1 MLANFPYCNEEA
13 FQLMSAEAKLQEL
26 GITLPTAPKPVA
38 AYIPFTR
45 SGDLVF
51 TSGQIC
57 LKDGAL
63 AYKGKIG
70 RDISPEDG
78 YQAARICAINTLAVL
93 KSAVGSL
100 DKVAQIVKV
109 TVFVNS
115 ADGFTAQPAVANG
128 ASELYQQVFGEA
140 GRHARSAVG
149 APELPMDTAVEV
161 EVIAR
166 VAE

>member
-1 MLANFPYCNEEA
+1 MSVEA
-13 FQLMSAEAKLQEL
+13 RLQEL
-26 GITLPTAPKPVA
+26 GITLPDAPKPVA
-38 AYIPFTR
+38 AYVPFVR
-45 SGDLVF
+45 SGDLIF
-51 TSGQIC
+51 TSGQIAV
-57 LKDGAL
+57 KDGQVQ
-63 AYKGKIG
+63 YKGKIG
-70 RDISPEDG
+70 KDLTPEEG
-78 YQAARICAINTLAVL
+78 YQAARLCAINTLAVL

-100 DKVAQIVKV
+100 DKIAQIVKV
-109 TVFVNS
+109 VVFVNS

-149 APELPMDTAVEV
+149 APELPLDTAVEV

>member
-1 MLANFPYCNEEA
+1 
-13 FQLMSAEAKLQEL
+13 MSAEAKLNEL
-26 GITLPTAPKPVA
+26 GITLAEPPKPVA
-38 AYIPFTR
+38 AYVPFTR
-45 SGDLVF
+45 SGDLIF

-57 LKDGAL
+57 MENGQLKF
-63 AYKGKIG
+63 KGKVG
-70 RDISPEDG
+70 KDLTPEEG
-78 YQAARICAINTLAVL
+78 YQAARLCAINTLAVL

-100 DKVAQIVKV
+100 DKIAQIVKV

-115 ADGFTAQPAVANG
+115 APGFTGQPAVANG

-149 APELPMDTAVEV
+149 APELPLDTAVEV

>member
-1 MLANFPYCNEEA
+1 
-13 FQLMSAEAKLQEL
+13 MSVEAKLQEL
-26 GITLPTAPKPVA
+26 GLQIAEAPKPVA
-38 AYIPFTR
+38 AYVPFVQ

-51 TSGQIC
+51 VSGQIAMEKGE
-57 LKDGAL
+57 LK
-63 AYKGKIG
+63 YKGKVG
-70 RDISPEDG
+70 RDLTPEEG
-78 YQAARICAINTLAVL
+78 YQAARLCAINTLAVL

-115 ADGFTAQPAVANG
+115 APGFSGQPAVANG
-128 ASELYQQVFGEA
+128 ASELYQAVFGEA

-149 APELPMDTAVEV
+149 VSELPLDTACEV

-166 VAE
+166 VAD